1 MRQSAV
7 ILYLVRVSCFQ
18 KTNGHLKGIY
28 LTVLL
33 LLSSLLST
41 GQSDGVEAQQVM
53 DNLTTSDAI
62 SAADT
67 IDIPVIAIFSGFWV
81 HPSHSK
87 TIDMIES

>member
-7 ILYLVRVSCFQ
+7 ILYPVRVSCFQ

-33 LLSSLLST
+33 SSLLST
-41 GQSDGVEAQQVM
+41 GQSDGIEAQQVM
-53 DNLTTSDAI
+53 DNPTTSDAI